1 MKLTCDLCGSELQM
15 NTDRQGALCT
25 GCGMNYSMDS
35 LRQKLNSPSQAQ
47 VQTGAAVSAYAQSE
61 PATFQAP
68 IQELIIRR
76 KFDLQAIRYVV
87 TIVVD
92 GEEVAIFGPKG
103 GEVSIPVSRG
113 DHDVYAIVKRD
124 NKVVDSVLD
133 TFHIHVGDHNWC
145 GEFRVRR
152 TAWNALW
159 ELSLGEDINDT
170 TRT

>member
-1 MKLTCDLCGSELQM
+1 MKLTCNLCGGELQM
-15 NTDRQGALCT
+15 NTDRQGATCIA
-25 GCGMNYSMDS
+25 CGMNYSMES
-35 LRQKLNSPSQAQ
+35 LRQQLNSSPQSP
-47 VQTGAAVSAYAQSE
+47 VQTDAAVSAYAQSE
-61 PATFQAP
+61 PATFQTP
-68 IQELIIRR
+68 MQELIISR
-76 KFDLQAIRYVV
+76 KFDLQALRYVV

-103 GEVSIPVSRG
+103 GEVSIPVSQG

-152 TAWNALW
+152 TAWNAFW
-159 ELSLGEDINDT
+159 ELSLAEDITDS
-170 TRT
+170 TRI